1 MKHSIW
7 FIIHCT
13 QVVHYLFSLFRSET
27 FNLIIEFIVLKL
39 YIIYSLSS
47 EVKHSIWLYNSLY
60 SSCTLFIL
68 SLQKWNIQFDYNSLY
83 SSCTLFI
90 LSLQKWNIQFDYN
103 SLYSSCTLFIL
114 SLQKWNIQFDYRIHC
129 TQVVH
134 YLFSLFRSETF
145 NLII

>member
-1 MKHSIW
+1 M
-7 FIIHCT
+7 
-13 QVVHYLFSLFRSET
+13 
-27 FNLIIEFIVLKL
+27 
-39 YIIYSLSS
+39 YIIYSHSS

-90 LSLQKWNIQFDYN
+90 ISLQKWNIQFDYIIHCTQVVHYLFSLFRSETFNLIIEFIVLKLYIIYSQKWNSSEVKHSIWLYN

-114 SLQKWNIQFDYRIHC
+114 SLQKWNIQFD
-129 TQVVH
+129 
-134 YLFSLFRSETF
+134 
-145 NLII
+145 